1 MREQHIDFIK
11 KDLKERGET
20 PTSDITFFGAIYS
33 LKVKKEGDKRAK
45 TVIYSA
51 YAQNVL
57 SGYRAISV

>member
-45 TVIYSA
+45 TVTYSA
-51 YAQNVL
+51 AQNVL